1 MTQASQSTAKRTF
14 HLSLDTWAVLVALAA
29 ALLIRMGI
37 IPRIPW

>member
-1 MTQASQSTAKRTF
+1 MSQPSQSTEKRTF
-14 HLSLDTWAVLVALAA
+14 HFSLDTWAVLIALAA